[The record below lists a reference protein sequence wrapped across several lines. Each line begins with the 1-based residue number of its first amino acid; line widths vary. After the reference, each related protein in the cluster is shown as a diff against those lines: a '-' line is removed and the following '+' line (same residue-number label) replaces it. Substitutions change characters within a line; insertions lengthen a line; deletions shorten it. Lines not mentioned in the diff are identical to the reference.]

1 MGPVLSQGQ
10 LTTLGCMHMDS
21 EKAMAPSLRACQGL
35 LKNVRDR
42 ALGKK
47 KNKTKQ
53 TKPNII
59 CNMASNTVPGWFM
72 GLMEIA
78 GSDFVKGRKV

>member
-10 LTTLGCMHMDS
+10 LTTLACMHMDS

-47 KNKTKQ
+47 KKNL
-53 TKPNII
+53 NII
-59 CNMASNTVPGWFM
+59 CNMASNTVPGWFT

-78 GSDFVKGRKV
+78 GSDFVKGRKE